1 MRKKMLILLSACLL
15 TTACS
20 PKMSGEKIES
30 KDISEYE
37 PSETTEDTEYA
48 ALGEIAP
55 DIVVTDLEGNN
66 KQLSEYFGKPTIM
79 VFWATW
85 CGYCKDELPALE
97 MLKEKYGDRI
107 NVLALNGGDSAE
119 DIKDFM
125 EENNYTFE
133 TVMVGIEES
142 IKFDAQSIPVTA
154 ILDSEGTIEFFTR
167 GSLDAETMFNEYFV
181 PTIDEIFEKD
191 GAENT
196 ENA

>member
-97 MLKEKYGDRI
+97 MLKEKYGDNLNI
-107 NVLALNGGDSAE
+107 LALNGGDSAE

-154 ILDSEGTIEFFTR
+154 ILLSLQTVSSACTS
-167 GSLDAETMFNEYFV
+167 GSPVDR
-181 PTIDEIFEKD
+181 
-191 GAENT
+191 
-196 ENA
+196 

>member
-20 PKMSGEKIES
+20 PKMSCEKIES
-30 KDISEYE
+30 KDISEDE

-97 MLKEKYGDRI
+97 MLKEKYGDSI

>member
-48 ALGEIAP
+48 ELGEIAP

-97 MLKEKYGDRI
+97 MLKEKYGDSI
-107 NVLALNGGDSAE
+107 NILALNGGDSAE

>member
-1 MRKKMLILLSACLL
+1 MRV
-15 TTACS
+15 
-20 PKMSGEKIES
+20 
-30 KDISEYE
+30 
-37 PSETTEDTEYA
+37 
-48 ALGEIAP
+48 GEIAP
-55 DIVVTDLEGNN
+55 DVVITDLEEII

-97 MLKEKYGDRI
+97 MLKEKYGDNLNI
-107 NVLALNGGDSAE
+107 LALNGGDSAE

-167 GSLDAETMFNEYFV
+167 GSLDAETISMNILFLL
-181 PTIDEIFEKD
+181 IDEIFEKD

>member
-37 PSETTEDTEYA
+37 PSETIEDTEYA

-55 DIVVTDLEGNN
+55 DIVVTDLEGNK

-97 MLKEKYGDRI
+97 MLREKYGDSI
-107 NVLALNGGDSAE
+107 NILALNGGDSAE

>member
-48 ALGEIAP
+48 ELGEIAP

-97 MLKEKYGDRI
+97 MLKEKYGDSI

>member
-20 PKMSGEKIES
+20 PKMKIES

-97 MLKEKYGDRI
+97 MLKEKYGDSI

>member
-1 MRKKMLILLSACLL
+1 MRKKLLILLSACLL

-97 MLKEKYGDRI
+97 MLKEKYGDSI

>member
-1 MRKKMLILLSACLL
+1 MPAEGGGAHRADGATSVRPLHSTNAAVKA
-15 TTACS
+15 
-20 PKMSGEKIES
+20 PGE
-30 KDISEYE
+30 
-37 PSETTEDTEYA
+37 
-48 ALGEIAP
+48 
-55 DIVVTDLEGNN
+55 
-66 KQLSEYFGKPTIM
+66 
-79 VFWATW
+79 
-85 CGYCKDELPALE
+85 
-97 MLKEKYGDRI
+97 
-107 NVLALNGGDSAE
+107 SAE

-181 PTIDEIFEKD
+181 PTIDEIFEKH

>member
-37 PSETTEDTEYA
+37 PSETTEDIEYA

-97 MLKEKYGDRI
+97 MLKEKYGDSI

>member
-1 MRKKMLILLSACLL
+1 
-15 TTACS
+15 
-20 PKMSGEKIES
+20 MSGEKIES

-97 MLKEKYGDRI
+97 MLKEKYGDSI

>member
-48 ALGEIAP
+48 ALGEIAH

-97 MLKEKYGDRI
+97 MLKEKYGDSI

>member
-97 MLKEKYGDRI
+97 MLKEKYGDSI

-154 ILDSEGTIEFFTR
+154 ILDSEGPIEFFTR

>member
-97 MLKEKYGDRI
+97 MLKEKYGDSI

-181 PTIDEIFEKD
+181 PTIDEIFEKH

>member
-97 MLKEKYGDRI
+97 MLKEKYGDSI
-107 NVLALNGGDSAE
+107 NALALNGGDSAE

>member
-97 MLKEKYGDRI
+97 MLKEKYGDSI

-167 GSLDAETMFNEYFV
+167 GSLDAETMFNDYFV

-196 ENA
+196 EYA

>member
-1 MRKKMLILLSACLL
+1 
-15 TTACS
+15 
-20 PKMSGEKIES
+20 
-30 KDISEYE
+30 
-37 PSETTEDTEYA
+37 
-48 ALGEIAP
+48 
-55 DIVVTDLEGNN
+55 
-66 KQLSEYFGKPTIM
+66 M

-97 MLKEKYGDRI
+97 MLKEKYGDNLNI
-107 NVLALNGGDSAE
+107 LALNGGDSAE

>member
-97 MLKEKYGDRI
+97 MLKEKYGDSI

-191 GAENT
+191 GPENT

>member
-37 PSETTEDTEYA
+37 PSETTEDTEDA

-55 DIVVTDLEGNN
+55 DMVVTDLEGNN

-97 MLKEKYGDRI
+97 MLKEKYGDSI

>member
-30 KDISEYE
+30 KDIREYE

-97 MLKEKYGDRI
+97 MLKEKYGDNLNI
-107 NVLALNGGDSAE
+107 LALNGGDSAE

>member
-37 PSETTEDTEYA
+37 PSETIEDTEYA

-55 DIVVTDLEGNN
+55 DIIVTDLEGNK

-97 MLKEKYGDRI
+97 MLREKYGDSI
-107 NVLALNGGDSAE
+107 NILALNGGDSAE

>member
-20 PKMSGEKIES
+20 HKMSGEKIES

-97 MLKEKYGDRI
+97 MLKEKYGDNLNI
-107 NVLALNGGDSAE
+107 LALNGGDSAE

-181 PTIDEIFEKD
+181 PNIDEIFEKH
-191 GAENT
+191 GYENT

>member
-97 MLKEKYGDRI
+97 MLKEKYGDNLNI
-107 NVLALNGGDSAE
+107 LALNGGDSAE

-154 ILDSEGTIEFFTR
+154 ILDSEGTIEFGTR

>member
-1 MRKKMLILLSACLL
+1 MRKKLLILLSACLL

-48 ALGEIAP
+48 ELGEIAP

-97 MLKEKYGDRI
+97 MLKEKYGDSI
-107 NVLALNGGDSAE
+107 NILALNGGDSAE

>member
-20 PKMSGEKIES
+20 PKMSGEKIER

-97 MLKEKYGDRI
+97 MLKEKYGDSI

>member
-37 PSETTEDTEYA
+37 PSETTEDIEYA
-48 ALGEIAP
+48 ALGEITP

-97 MLKEKYGDRI
+97 MLKEKYGDSI

>member
-97 MLKEKYGDRI
+97 MLKEKYGDSI

-154 ILDSEGTIEFFTR
+154 ILDSGGTIEFFTR

>member
-97 MLKEKYGDRI
+97 MLKEKYGDNLNI
-107 NVLALNGGDSAE
+107 LALNGGDSAE

-181 PTIDEIFEKD
+181 HTIDEIFEKD

>member
-97 MLKEKYGDRI
+97 MLKEKYGDNLNI
-107 NVLALNGGDSAE
+107 LALNGGDSAE

-154 ILDSEGTIEFFTR
+154 ILDSEGTIEFFTG

>member
-30 KDISEYE
+30 KAISEYE

-97 MLKEKYGDRI
+97 MLKEKYGDNLNI
-107 NVLALNGGDSAE
+107 LALNGGDSAE

-154 ILDSEGTIEFFTR
+154 ILDSEGTIELFTR

>member
-97 MLKEKYGDRI
+97 MLKEKYGDSI

-154 ILDSEGTIEFFTR
+154 IHDSEGTIEFFTR

>member
-97 MLKEKYGDRI
+97 MLKEKYGDNLNI
-107 NVLALNGGDSAE
+107 LALNGGDSAE

>member
-97 MLKEKYGDRI
+97 MLKEKYGDSI

>member
-1 MRKKMLILLSACLL
+1 MRKKLLILLSACLL

-48 ALGEIAP
+48 ELGEIAP

-97 MLKEKYGDRI
+97 MLKEKYGDSI
-107 NVLALNGGDSAE
+107 NILALNGGDSAE

-181 PTIDEIFEKD
+181 PTIDEIFEKH

>member
-79 VFWATW
+79 VFGQHGA
-85 CGYCKDELPALE
+85 D
-97 MLKEKYGDRI
+97 
-107 NVLALNGGDSAE
+107 
-119 DIKDFM
+119 
-125 EENNYTFE
+125 
-133 TVMVGIEES
+133 TVRMNFQHW
-142 IKFDAQSIPVTA
+142 KC
-154 ILDSEGTIEFFTR
+154 
-167 GSLDAETMFNEYFV
+167 
-181 PTIDEIFEKD
+181 
-191 GAENT
+191 
-196 ENA
+196 

>member
-1 MRKKMLILLSACLL
+1 MLILLSACLL

-97 MLKEKYGDRI
+97 MLKEKYGDSI

>member
-97 MLKEKYGDRI
+97 MLKEKYGDNLNI
-107 NVLALNGGDSAE
+107 LALNGGDSAE

-181 PTIDEIFEKD
+181 PTIDEIFEKH

>member
-1 MRKKMLILLSACLL
+1 MRKKMLILLSACLP

-97 MLKEKYGDRI
+97 MLKEKYGDNLNI
-107 NVLALNGGDSAE
+107 LALNGGDSAE

>member
-97 MLKEKYGDRI
+97 MLKEKYGDNLTI
-107 NVLALNGGDSAE
+107 LALNGGDSAE